1 MKNMEQKIL
10 KEENEH
16 LKDTVD
22 RLINAKEKLDQSML
36 AMGKENLEMLK
47 DLRADPETNGADFF
61 FFLESLHEK
70 NLAFNFKDKYKKVEE
85 LDSLMKEPYF
95 ARIDLRDLTN
105 SEKEIFYIGKFGYT
119 EDKPIV
125 TDWRAKVASVYYR
138 YRFPQNNINYETPEG
153 KVLRDL
159 LLKRTFEIDNGSL
172 IKYYNNDIQLDE
184 KEIITEKIS
193 KRTGGVLE
201 DIVETIQESQLDIIE
216 ADPRQICIVQGCV
229 GSGKSTVAIH
239 KLSHIFFNF
248 PNVIHPER
256 AILIAKNQILVGY
269 LSTLFPKLG
278 IFDINYKSLRE
289 LIYTIVIR
297 EDLKLNIDFDTKTNL
312 SVFDLTEIR
321 KLEQKLDNIHKDYE
335 DQLINLI
342 SDDEY
347 SSYVSYKYNRKIP
360 VYENYSEVIDDLEE
374 EIKMES
380 DFIKENPGS
389 AREWLYK
396 ENIKTIKKLNSHLKR
411 IRINIKEKTLAEL
424 SKEMNLPFQDK
435 MGYLDT
441 LIYLFIYADLA
452 GFSKMSKYEYCVVDE
467 GQDFGLLEY
476 HILGKLV
483 LNGRLCILGDLNQSY
498 SNEGL
503 VNWSEISEVI
513 KDARNAQTFT
523 LDTNYRSTKPIIDLA
538 NKIISPYTNNYLPK
552 SINRKGNEPS
562 IIITETY
569 ENQISLFKDQINE
582 DLKKLDKSVGVICF
596 DPETFENA
604 QKIIKNKKINTER
617 VITLNSKEKIS
628 YIPKGLYLTM
638 FEDCKGLEFAKVYV
652 LDLNLN
658 RIDSFKNAK
667 KAFIAVTRAMND
679 LIIISNN
686 ERPGI

>member
-1 MKNMEQKIL
+1 MDQKVL
-10 KEENEH
+10 KEEKEH
-16 LKDTVD
+16 LKDTID
-22 RLINAKEKLDQSML
+22 RLINAKEKLDQNML

-95 ARIDLRDLTN
+95 ARIDLKESTN
-105 SEKEIFYIGKFGYT
+105 FPLEIYYIGKFGYT
-119 EDKPIV
+119 EEKPIV

-138 YRFPQNNINYETPEG
+138 YRFPQKNINYDTPEG
-153 KVLRDL
+153 KVVRDL
-159 LLKRTFEIDNGSL
+159 QLKRTFEIDNGLL

-248 PNVIHPER
+248 SNVIHPER
-256 AILIAKNQILVGY
+256 ALLIAKNQILVGY

-278 IFDINYKSLRE
+278 IFDINYKTLRE

-297 EDLKLNIDFDTKTNL
+297 EDLKLNIDFDTKTEV
-312 SVFDLTEIR
+312 SVFDLKKIR
-321 KLEQKLDNIHKDYE
+321 NLELRLDEVHKDYE
-335 DQLINLI
+335 NQLIKII

-347 SSYVSYKYNRKIP
+347 SNYVSYKYNRKIP
-360 VYENYSEVIDDLEE
+360 IYENYSEVIDDLEE
-374 EIKMES
+374 EVQMEL
-380 DFIKENPGS
+380 DYIKENPSS

-396 ENIKTIKKLNSHLKR
+396 ENIKTIKKLTSKLKKVR
-411 IRINIKEKTLAEL
+411 MNIKEMTLIEL
-424 SKEMNLPFQDK
+424 SKEMKLPINEK
-435 MGYLDT
+435 MGYLET
-441 LIYLFIYADLA
+441 LIYLFIYSDLV
-452 GFSKMSKYEYCVVDE
+452 GISKMSKYEYCVVDE

-498 SNEGL
+498 NEEGL
-503 VNWSEISEVI
+503 VNWSEIAEVI
-513 KDARNAQTFT
+513 KDAKNAQTFT

-538 NKIISPYTNNYLPK
+538 NKILSPYTNNYLPK
-552 SINRKGNEPS
+552 SINRKGEEPKF
-562 IIITETY
+562 
-569 ENQISLFKDQINE
+569 FKSNTSEEQFIAFKGFIE
-582 DLKKLDKSVGVICF
+582 HDLKNLDKSIGVICF
-596 DPETFENA
+596 EPKTFETI
-604 QKIIKNKKINTER
+604 QKIINIKRNNSGRI
-617 VITLNSKEKIS
+617 ITLNSKEKIT

-638 FEDCKGLEFAKVYV
+638 FDDCKGLEFSKVYV
-652 LDLNLN
+652 LDLNLDKIN
-658 RIDSFKNAK
+658 TFKDAK
-667 KAFIAVTRAMND
+667 KAFIAVTRAMNE
-679 LIIISNN
+679 LIILSTN
-686 ERPGI
+686 EHSGI